1 MSLYLIES
9 ENIYFPQIRGY
20 FKEIVSSYDNG
31 NYRSAMVMLYSTIVC
46 DLLLKLKELN
56 EVYSDKKAEE
66 ILVEVEKKRKGAMS
80 SEWEWTLIK
89 KIREKTELL
98 PDESYIMVE
107 HIYDYRNFSAHPAL
121 NEDYE
126 LISPSQ
132 EMTVAYVK
140 QALHNIFSKPPVF
153 AQNIVDRL
161 SDEIAEKK
169 DIYKDDYEAF
179 RTFLQKAYLR
189 RMSNKMVTQVFKAF
203 WKFTFIKSEGDVF
216 ADNRLMN
223 RRTLEVMLESHR
235 DLLCNYIRDNS
246 SHFGLAQDDACES
259 HLCVLLAFFPQIYP
273 LLDATTQHQ
282 IVAFDQADIGCI
294 KWFVCGDLEQHIMTY
309 CCGND
314 LISSAILNI
323 LQKICTDQGQPNL
336 FVAFLLKYYSES
348 DSYNST
354 RNRFDRT
361 ISKYLDIFT
370 ATNFVK
376 LIEIINSNNQ
386 IYGYGWQQERNDKI
400 MEYAKKVLPEI
411 DLSVYEH
418 FQYTHEESGDDN
430 SSETDISTDSVDAD
444 EELPF

>member
-66 ILVEVEKKRKGAMS
+66 ILVEVEEKRKGAMS

-140 QALHNIFSKPPVF
+140 QALHNIFSKPSVF

-246 SHFGLAQDDACES
+246 SHFGLAQDDACEL

-314 LISSAILNI
+314 LISSTILNI

-418 FQYTHEESGDDN
+418 FRYTHEESGDDN

>member
-1 MSLYLIES
+1 
-9 ENIYFPQIRGY
+9 
-20 FKEIVSSYDNG
+20 
-31 NYRSAMVMLYSTIVC
+31 
-46 DLLLKLKELN
+46 
-56 EVYSDKKAEE
+56 
-66 ILVEVEKKRKGAMS
+66 MS

-98 PDESYIMVE
+98 PDESYVMVE

-132 EMTVAYVK
+132 EITVAYVK
-140 QALHNIFSKPPVF
+140 QSLHNIFSKPPVF

-189 RMSNKMVTQVFKAF
+189 RMSNKMVTQVFKSF

-282 IVAFDQADIGCI
+282 IVAFDKADIGCI

-348 DSYNST
+348 NSYNST

-418 FQYTHEESGDDN
+418 FRYTHEESGDDN

>member
-66 ILVEVEKKRKGAMS
+66 ILAEVEKKRKGAMS

-98 PDESYIMVE
+98 PDESYVMVE

-132 EMTVAYVK
+132 EITVAYVK
-140 QALHNIFSKPPVF
+140 QSLHNIFSKPPVF

-189 RMSNKMVTQVFKAF
+189 RMSNKMVTQVFKSF

-336 FVAFLLKYYSES
+336 FVAFLLK
-348 DSYNST
+348 
-354 RNRFDRT
+354 
-361 ISKYLDIFT
+361 
-370 ATNFVK
+370 
-376 LIEIINSNNQ
+376 
-386 IYGYGWQQERNDKI
+386 
-400 MEYAKKVLPEI
+400 
-411 DLSVYEH
+411 
-418 FQYTHEESGDDN
+418 
-430 SSETDISTDSVDAD
+430 
-444 EELPF
+444 